1 MALPLVGGARARSV
15 WGLITGAAKTEH
27 GRRRMF
33 FEKIFLALSIK
44 SALAC
49 GTYNECG
56 AWRAMCVS
64 LRVRVCVVEG

>member
-1 MALPLVGGARARSV
+1 MALPLVGGARRALGLGPDYRGHKDGTRS
-15 WGLITGAAKTEH
+15 L
-27 GRRRMF
+27 F